1 MSIATA
7 RTAIVV
13 GATGLVGRALVEQLV
28 DASHVDRV
36 VTITRR
42 PVGHASPKIT
52 NRVVDFERLEE
63 HADAF
68 RGEWLFSA
76 LGTTR
81 KEAGSV
87 DAQRRVDLDYQLA
100 AARLAAANGARHYL
114 LVSSSFADATS
125 GNAYLRMKG
134 ELEQQ
139 VLTLPFERI
148 SIFQP
153 SVLIGKRDRSRA
165 GEEVGGFV
173 MRALRIVPG
182 LRRYRPIRGEQVA
195 ARMVQ
200 ASREPGPAVEWFRLD
215 DIFPRGDAPASGRG
229 SSDSGG

>member
-1 MSIATA
+1 MAG
-7 RTAIVV
+7 TAIVV

-28 DASHVDRV
+28 AARHVDRV
-36 VTITRR
+36 VTVTRR
-42 PVGHASPKIT
+42 AVRHASPKVT
-52 NRVVDFERLEE
+52 NHVVDFERLDD
-63 HADAF
+63 AASAF

-81 KEAGSV
+81 AQAGSV
-87 DAQRRVDLDYQLA
+87 EAQRRVDLDYQLA
-100 AARLAAANGARHYL
+100 AARLAAANGVRHYL
-114 LVSSSFADATS
+114 LVSSSFANATS

-139 VLTLPFERI
+139 VLALPFERI

-153 SVLIGKRDRSRA
+153 SLLTGARERPRPGEAVGEAILRA
-165 GEEVGGFV
+165 VTV
-173 MRALRIVPG
+173 IPG

-200 ASREPGPAVEWFRLD
+200 ASREPGPAVEWLRLD
-215 DIFPRGDAPASGRG
+215 DVFPSDGTPAAGARGA
-229 SSDSGG
+229 